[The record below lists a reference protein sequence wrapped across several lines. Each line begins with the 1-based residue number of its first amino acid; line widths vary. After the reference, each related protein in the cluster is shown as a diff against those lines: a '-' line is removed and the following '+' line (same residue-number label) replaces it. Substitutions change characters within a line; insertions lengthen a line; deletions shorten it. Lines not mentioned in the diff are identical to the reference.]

1 MSKRIGTAL
10 ILIEDKEVAL
20 VISSHR
26 TFAHSLI
33 QHFGCQLNL
42 LPDFLIN
49 ASTGV
54 ETCRLI

>member
-20 VISSHR
+20 VISYHR

-33 QHFGCQLNL
+33 QHFWL
-42 LPDFLIN
+42 
-49 ASTGV
+49 ST
-54 ETCRLI
+54 